1 MKKLLILSGCALVAV
16 MLSGC
21 APELG
26 RTPLGEKEERWQG
39 QIRESY
45 PSWRAPKTS
54 AAAVEDNM
62 GKDYVAPVAPP
73 LTSTDLTVAPAAPAE
88 DMTVAVAVE
97 ETVKDGAPVVDVV
110 VAETEAPAVAAAAPA
125 AADAAKVEM
134 YEVKAG
140 DTLSLIAK
148 KVYKDGRKYNRIY
161 EANKDVIKNPNALR
175 PGTKLKIPAL

>member
-1 MKKLLILSGCALVAV
+1 MKKLLILSGCALVAL

-39 QIRESY
+39 QIRQSY

-73 LTSTDLTVAPAAPAE
+73 LTSTDLMAAPAAPAE
-88 DMTVAVAVE
+88 DMAVAMVVE
-97 ETVKDGAPVVDVV
+97 ETVNGAPVVDAVV
-110 VAETEAPAVAAAAPA
+110 VEAEVPAVAAAAPA
-125 AADAAKVEM
+125 AADAAKVEI